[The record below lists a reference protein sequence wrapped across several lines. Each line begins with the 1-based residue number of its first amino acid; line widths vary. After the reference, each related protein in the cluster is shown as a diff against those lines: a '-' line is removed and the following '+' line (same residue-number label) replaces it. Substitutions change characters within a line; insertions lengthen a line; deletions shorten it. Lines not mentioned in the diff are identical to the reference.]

1 MRLQEFIH
9 SLEVGAGAR
18 ILKGFAVIL
27 GFGAL
32 ALCYDLRAYRNFN
45 TQEAMD
51 AGQLAHN
58 IAEGRGFTTQF
69 IRPLAVHLFEA
80 ANTNSIPRWD
90 VSMTDISNPPVYPT
104 LLAGL
109 MKILPFHFAA
119 QQKDFASYQPE
130 LWICLFNQALFFVSV
145 VLLYKLARRMFDPP
159 VAWLSAG
166 LFAAAE
172 VFWHF
177 SVSGLST
184 MLLVTVILGIA
195 WALWL
200 IDDEDRKETA
210 RTKRMFVLALV
221 LGLLIGVAGLTRY
234 SFILLLAPV
243 LFVMGAFLTRSRILL
258 ISTVTVVSLAV
269 VAPWLIRNY
278 QLSEKWFGTAGFAIY
293 EGTPAFPEDRVERS
307 IDPTVG
313 MGLLEPQDFAEK
325 FFTNCREILQ
335 EGLPR
340 LGGSWVTAFFLVGL
354 LLPFRN
360 PGLSRLRFFVVLSLV
375 LFIGIEA
382 LGRTH
387 LTTDSPVINS
397 ENLLVVFAPL
407 VFMFGAALFFILL
420 EQLSAAN
427 LELRFVMTA
436 FFVLICC
443 LPYIFTFLPPP
454 TYPVTAPYFP
464 NFIQRAAHW
473 MSPNELMMSDVPWSV
488 AWYGDR
494 QCAWVTPND
503 DEQFFKLN
511 DVKKVQ
517 AIYLT
522 QRTTDRKFLSH
533 MVIEEKSWERF
544 VSDAWTQYLTKG
556 QYEGLPNNFPLT
568 KAPVGFLPDQLFL
581 SDKVRW
587 QARSSQSH

>member
-9 SLEVGAGAR
+9 TLEVGTGAR
-18 ILKGFAVIL
+18 ILKTFAVIL

-32 ALCYDLRAYRNFN
+32 AMCYDMRAYRNFN

-58 IAEGRGFTTQF
+58 LAEGRGFTTQF

-80 ANTNSIPRWD
+80 ANTNSIPKWD
-90 VSMTDISNPPVYPT
+90 VSMTDISNPPVYPA
-104 LLAGL
+104 LLGGL
-109 MKILPFHFAA
+109 MNILPFHFAA
-119 QQKDFASYQPE
+119 QQKNFASYQPE

-145 VLLYKLARRMFDPP
+145 VLLYKLARRMFDPS

-166 LFAAAE
+166 LFGAAE

-184 MLLVTVILGIA
+184 MFLVTVVLGIA

-210 RTKRMFVLALV
+210 RTKRMFFLAII

-258 ISTVTVVSLAV
+258 IATVTVVSLAV
-269 VAPWLIRNY
+269 IAPWLVRNY
-278 QLSEKWFGTAGFAIY
+278 QLSDKWFGTAGFAIY
-293 EGTPAFPEDRVERS
+293 EGTAAFPEDRVERA
-307 IDPTVG
+307 IDPTIG

-325 FFTNCREILQ
+325 FFTNCRDILQ
-335 EGLPR
+335 DGLPR

-427 LELRFVMTA
+427 LELRFVSTA

-443 LPYIFTFLPPP
+443 LPYIFTFLPTADVSRHHALFSEFYP
-454 TYPVTAPYFP
+454 T
-464 NFIQRAAHW
+464 R
-473 MSPNELMMSDVPWSV
+473 
-488 AWYGDR
+488 
-494 QCAWVTPND
+494 CAL
-503 DEQFFKLN
+503 DE
-511 DVKKVQ
+511 
-517 AIYLT
+517 
-522 QRTTDRKFLSH
+522 S
-533 MVIEEKSWERF
+533 E
-544 VSDAWTQYLTKG
+544 
-556 QYEGLPNNFPLT
+556 
-568 KAPVGFLPDQLFL
+568 
-581 SDKVRW
+581 
-587 QARSSQSH
+587 